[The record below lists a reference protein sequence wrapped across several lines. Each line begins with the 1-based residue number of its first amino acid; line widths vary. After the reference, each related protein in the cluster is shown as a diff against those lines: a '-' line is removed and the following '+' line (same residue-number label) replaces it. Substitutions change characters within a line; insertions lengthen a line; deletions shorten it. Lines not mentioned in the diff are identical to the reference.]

1 MVGVITDFADLILE
15 AYNSFLS
22 LLPLWV
28 QNFVGLFLLVLVI
41 VIYAIF
47 VWKFYT
53 FIARKNIIG
62 LNLSQYNKAN
72 HPLLVKMTAVGL
84 YFVEYILVL
93 PVLVFF
99 WFAVFTLFLMFLIEN
114 SIPMGTILL
123 ISATVIAAIRMTS
136 YYRKELSQDVA
147 KLFPFTLLAVAVLE
161 PGFFKENF
169 LERVASRIIEIP
181 DFLGLILTYLVFI
194 VLLEAVLRFF
204 YFLISF
210 MGLEE
215 APELKERLEEE
226 EE

>member
-1 MVGVITDFADLILE
+1 
-15 AYNSFLS
+15 
-22 LLPLWV
+22 
-28 QNFVGLFLLVLVI
+28 
-41 VIYAIF
+41 
-47 VWKFYT
+47 
-53 FIARKNIIG
+53 
-62 LNLSQYNKAN
+62 
-72 HPLLVKMTAVGL
+72 
-84 YFVEYILVL
+84 
-93 PVLVFF
+93 
-99 WFAVFTLFLMFLIEN
+99 MFLIEN